1 MKQRKRRGLLIS
13 IIIIL
18 FIIILLLG
26 AVAYL
31 YFFMDMFKTSK
42 QLFFE
47 YTSQLIQSEGGFIDT
62 QLIQYVQKKNNTSYE
77 NNGEIT
83 FDINLPNMEDEVELA
98 NNFNITFS
106 GKSDPS
112 NGKSEKEISLNY
124 SDSVNFPLTYRKS
137 NNMIGIQ
144 TQYVGNDFVA
154 IKSEEELSGLEDINS
169 LLKLQGLEFSS
180 EEIQNLK
187 TTYFD
192 NILNVLD
199 DSKFSTLTEDSLT
212 GYKLTLTSEE
222 FKNTLVQ
229 ILNALKTDTNTTH
242 KLNEILQ
249 GIGVDI
255 QLNTDEIDDL
265 IENINDLELNNN
277 VEMTVYNEGGNLNR
291 IDINVS
297 GNMLTINK
305 EINGQDIIYTVN
317 LNMETID
324 MNAIFTAKYT
334 GVNTDNVK
342 ESYELSLEEEYEQTE
357 TSQQTVESN
366 NVKSLDAEKD
376 NIELLISIIKT
387 AKTTAGENAE
397 QITDIDVEEELSS
410 GANEA
415 YTDMRLE
422 KETDTTFSI
431 TFVSTGDKFVIDNT
445 GTIVEESDQTT
456 ENQTASETADQTAQN
471 QTASE
476 TADQTAQNQTASETA
491 DQTTENQTANET
503 TEQTATNQTTTQTST
518 NSTENKNQ
526 YKYSIT
532 NNVQFKSGIE
542 IEDFTEDNAVVLND
556 QTNEYVSNL
565 MNAIQERMVEVNR
578 VQMEELG
585 VLEEENPINYLMPEF
600 LAGNRTTTEVDE
612 QAVNSFNEKFE
623 LYESTNTKGATVKG
637 LLTTIQNNNEVEE
650 NSKIEEIN
658 MDGEE
663 YEVTDQNITFLKS
676 SINVD
681 DAYRVEF
688 EKDIDTGL
696 IYRAV
701 INKR

>member
-366 NVKSLDAEKD
+366 NVQSLDAEKD

-445 GTIVEESDQTT
+445 GTIVEEPDQTT
-456 ENQTASETADQTAQN
+456 EN

-600 LAGNRTTTEVDE
+600 LAGNRTTTEIDE

>member
-18 FIIILLLG
+18 LIIILLLG

-255 QLNTDEIDDL
+255 QLNTDEIDNL

-366 NVKSLDAEKD
+366 NVQSLDAEKD

-445 GTIVEESDQTT
+445 GTIVEEPDQTT
-456 ENQTASETADQTAQN
+456 E
-471 QTASE
+471 
-476 TADQTAQNQTASETA
+476 NQTASETA

>member
-47 YTSQLIQSEGGFIDT
+47 YTSQPIQSEGGFIDT

-366 NVKSLDAEKD
+366 NVQSLDAEKD

-445 GTIVEESDQTT
+445 GTIVEEPDQTT
-456 ENQTASETADQTAQN
+456 E
-471 QTASE
+471 
-476 TADQTAQNQTASETA
+476 NQTASETA

-565 MNAIQERMVEVNR
+565 MNAIQERMIEVNR